1 MSMLN
6 EFKEFASKGN
16 VVDMAVGV
24 VLGSAFGKIVTS
36 VVNDVIMPPI
46 GLLLGGTDFS
56 NLAVTLKAAEGAVP
70 AVMLN
75 YGRFVQTIVDFM
87 IVAWAIFMLIKGVN
101 SLRRLQ
107 ELKVPTVP
115 GVKIPEMKIPGISD
129 KK

>member
-24 VLGSAFGKIVTS
+24 VLGTAFGKIVTS

-46 GLLLGGTDFS
+46 GLLLGGTDFT
-56 NLAVTLKAAEGAVP
+56 NLAITLKAAEAGAP
-70 AVMLN
+70 AVMLY

-87 IVAWAIFMLIKGVN
+87 IVAWAIFLLVKGVN

-107 ELKVPTVP
+107 ELKIPTVP
-115 GVKIPEMKIPGISD
+115 GVKIPGIAE
-129 KK
+129 KKKEEV

>member
-24 VLGSAFGKIVTS
+24 VLGTAFGKIVTS

-46 GLLLGGTDFS
+46 GLLLGGTDFT
-56 NLAVTLKAAEGAVP
+56 NLSITLKAAENGAPPVL
-70 AVMLN
+70 LN
-75 YGRFVQTIVDFM
+75 YGRFIQTVVDFM
-87 IVAWAIFMLIKGVN
+87 IVAWAVFLLVKGVN

-107 ELKVPTVP
+107 ELKMPTMPDV
-115 GVKIPEMKIPGISD
+115 KIPGISN
-129 KK
+129 KKKEEA

>member
-56 NLAVTLKAAEGAVP
+56 NLAVTLKAAEGTAP

-75 YGRFVQTIVDFM
+75 YGRFVQTIVDFT
-87 IVAWAIFMLIKGVN
+87 IVAWAVFLLVKGVN

-107 ELKVPTVP
+107 ELKIPE
-115 GVKIPEMKIPGISD
+115 VKIPSITD
-129 KK
+129 KKN

>member
-56 NLAVTLKAAEGAVP
+56 NLAITLKAAEDAAP

-75 YGRFVQTIVDFM
+75 YGRFVQTIVDFT
-87 IVAWAIFMLIKGVN
+87 IVAWAVFLLVKGVN

-107 ELKVPTVP
+107 ELKIPE
-115 GVKIPEMKIPGISD
+115 VKIPSITD
-129 KK
+129 KKN

>member
-1 MSMLN
+1 MLN

-24 VLGSAFGKIVTS
+24 VLGTAFGKIVTS

-56 NLAVTLKAAEGAVP
+56 NLAVTLKAAEAGAP
-70 AVMLN
+70 PVMLY

-87 IVAWAIFMLIKGVN
+87 IVAWAIFLLVKGVN

-107 ELKVPTVP
+107 ELKIPTVP
-115 GVKIPEMKIPGISD
+115 GVKIPGISE
-129 KK
+129 KKKEEV

>member
-24 VLGSAFGKIVTS
+24 VLGTAFGKIVTS

-56 NLAVTLKAAEGAVP
+56 NLAVTLKAAEAGAP

-75 YGRFVQTIVDFM
+75 YGRFVQTIVDFT
-87 IVAWAIFMLIKGVN
+87 IVAWAVFLLVKGVN

-107 ELKVPTVP
+107 ELKIPTVP
-115 GVKIPEMKIPGISD
+115 GVKIPGISE
-129 KK
+129 KKKEEV

>member
-24 VLGSAFGKIVTS
+24 VLGTAFGKIVTS

-56 NLAVTLKAAEGAVP
+56 NLAVTLKAAEVGAP

-75 YGRFVQTIVDFM
+75 YGRFVQTIIDFA
-87 IVAWAIFMLIKGVN
+87 IVAWAVFLLVKGVN

-107 ELKVPTVP
+107 ELKIPTVP
-115 GVKIPEMKIPGISD
+115 GVKIPGISE
-129 KK
+129 KKKEEV

>member
-24 VLGSAFGKIVTS
+24 VLGTAFGKIVTS

-56 NLAVTLKAAEGAVP
+56 NLAVTLKAAEGAAP

-87 IVAWAIFMLIKGVN
+87 IVAWAIFLLVKGVN

-115 GVKIPEMKIPGISD
+115 GVKIPGLSNKNKEEA
-129 KK
+129 

>member
-56 NLAVTLKAAEGAVP
+56 NLAITLKAAEGTAP

-75 YGRFVQTIVDFM
+75 YGRFVQTIVDFT
-87 IVAWAIFMLIKGVN
+87 IVAWAVFMLVKGIN
-101 SLRRLQ
+101 SLRRIQ
-107 ELKVPTVP
+107 ELK
-115 GVKIPEMKIPGISD
+115 IPAISE
-129 KK
+129 KKKTEV

>member
-24 VLGSAFGKIVTS
+24 VLGTAFGKIVTS

-56 NLAVTLKAAEGAVP
+56 NLAVTLKAAEAGAP

-75 YGRFVQTIVDFM
+75 YGRFVQTIIDFA
-87 IVAWAIFMLIKGVN
+87 IVAWAVFLLVKGVN

-107 ELKVPTVP
+107 ELKIPTVP
-115 GVKIPEMKIPGISD
+115 GVKIPGISE
-129 KK
+129 KKKEEV

>member
-1 MSMLN
+1 MLN

-24 VLGSAFGKIVTS
+24 VLGTAFGKIVTS

-46 GLLLGGTDFS
+46 GLLLGGTDFT
-56 NLAVTLKAAEGAVP
+56 NLAITLKAAEAGAP
-70 AVMLN
+70 AVMLY

-87 IVAWAIFMLIKGVN
+87 IVAWAIFLLVKGVN

-107 ELKVPTVP
+107 ELKIPTVP
-115 GVKIPEMKIPGISD
+115 GVKIPGIAE
-129 KK
+129 KKKEEV

>member
-24 VLGSAFGKIVTS
+24 VLGTAFGKIVTS

-46 GLLLGGTDFS
+46 GLLLGGTDFT
-56 NLAVTLKAAEGAVP
+56 NLAVTLKAAENGAP

-75 YGRFVQTIVDFM
+75 YGRFIQTVVDFM
-87 IVAWAIFMLIKGVN
+87 IIAWAVFLLVKGVN

-107 ELKVPTVP
+107 ELKMPTMP
-115 GVKIPEMKIPGISD
+115 EVKIPGVSS
-129 KK
+129 KKKEEE

>member
-24 VLGSAFGKIVTS
+24 VLGTAFGKIVTS

-56 NLAVTLKAAEGAVP
+56 NLAVTLKAAEAGAP
-70 AVMLN
+70 PVMLY

-87 IVAWAIFMLIKGVN
+87 IVAWAIFLLVKGVN

-107 ELKVPTVP
+107 ELKIPTVP
-115 GVKIPEMKIPGISD
+115 GVKIPGISE
-129 KK
+129 KKKEEV